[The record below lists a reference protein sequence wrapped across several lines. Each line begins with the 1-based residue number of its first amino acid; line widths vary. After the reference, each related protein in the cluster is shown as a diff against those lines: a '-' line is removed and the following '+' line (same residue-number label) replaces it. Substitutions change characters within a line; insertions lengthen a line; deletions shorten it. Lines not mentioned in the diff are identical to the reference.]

1 MPCFRISQ
9 SSRRG
14 VLEGEEKTAIVE
26 KYNKAL
32 QLKLVRLKCDHV
44 RQLFAELDQDKDG
57 KWAIKDVQELLRT
70 LVEGTGD
77 DWLRCQFRLYDTD
90 GDEIVTESES
100 QKILDSMILTQKAV
114 LAELFATHVDQ
125 MPKKHMKLLDIA
137 VNETNWK
144 EKLPEKVRCVFYFA
158 PKEDEEDKTVCW
170 EAFKE
175 SQEAELPEL
184 NDIVRVYCQGILR

>member
-1 MPCFRISQ
+1 MSASFSLNWI
-9 SSRRG
+9 
-14 VLEGEEKTAIVE
+14 KTRTAKV
-26 KYNKAL
+26 
-32 QLKLVRLKCDHV
+32 
-44 RQLFAELDQDKDG
+44 
-57 KWAIKDVQELLRT
+57 AIKDVQELLRT
-70 LVEGTGD
+70 LVEALATTGCD
-77 DWLRCQFRLYDTD
+77 VGQFRLYDTD

-184 NDIVRVYCQGILR
+184 NDIVRVYAKGYYDDRHLFFERKQRSVVFESRVQL